1 VVLPSITRSLPAIK
15 ISKTE
20 LEVPSNIRLADPEF
34 NVPREVDLLIGAE
47 KFWDLICVGQ
57 IKLGKSKPT
66 LQKSILG
73 WIIAGTIGHGKG
85 QTRSHLNIEQQLS
98 DTVNRFWQIED
109 CLTQAKLTDKDKNVE
124 ECFTNSY
131 SRNAEGRFI
140 KLSVNIRVLSQVGNS
155 EENAKRRLLLTEKK
169 FMKDPGFKAEY
180 TNFMQEYQKLGH
192 MRPVD
197 DAADNKKI
205 IFLPHQAVVRE
216 DAATT
221 KMRCFRCVK

>member
-1 VVLPSITRSLPAIK
+1 VVLPSITRSLPAIE
-15 ISKTE
+15 ISKSE

-57 IKLGKSKPT
+57 IKLGMNKPT

-73 WIIAGTIGHGKG
+73 WIIAGTIGHGKRTG
-85 QTRSHLNIEQQLS
+85 QTRSNLSIEQQLS

-109 CLTQAKLTDKDKNVE
+109 CLTQAKLNDEDRNVE

-140 KLSVNIRVLSQVGNS
+140 VKLPVNLRVLS
-155 EENAKRRLLLTEKK
+155 
-169 FMKDPGFKAEY
+169 
-180 TNFMQEYQKLGH
+180 
-192 MRPVD
+192 
-197 DAADNKKI
+197 
-205 IFLPHQAVVRE
+205 
-216 DAATT
+216 
-221 KMRCFRCVK
+221 